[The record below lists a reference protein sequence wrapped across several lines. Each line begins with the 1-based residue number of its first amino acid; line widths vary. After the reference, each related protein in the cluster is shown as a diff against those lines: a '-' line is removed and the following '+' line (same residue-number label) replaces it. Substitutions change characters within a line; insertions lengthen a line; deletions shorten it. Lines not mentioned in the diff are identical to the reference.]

1 MSKWILINVAS
12 FQRELENVVGI
23 ATRFTDMIKLAS
35 IEKKNRKKA
44 KNLALIFEKI
54 RSRFLYDNKFFQ
66 QKGVFS

>member
-54 RSRFLYDNKFFQ
+54 RSRFLYDNKFLQ

>member
-35 IEKKNRKKA
+35 IEKRNRKKA

-54 RSRFLYDNKFFQ
+54 RSRFLYDNKFLQ

>member
-35 IEKKNRKKA
+35 IEKRNRKKA

-54 RSRFLYDNKFFQ
+54 RSRFLYDNKFLQ
-66 QKGVFS
+66 QKGIFS